1 MIRLSCGLAL
11 LLLGGLACQVQATEA
26 VSNTPQI
33 YSCVDAQGRK
43 LTSDRPIR
51 ECLDREQ
58 KILNPSGTV
67 KQRIGPVL
75 TAQERAEQEVRNK
88 AEQAERALQEEE
100 KRRNR
105 ALLTRYPNPDSHQK
119 ERVEALEHIAR
130 VKQSAASRAAQLQL
144 DLAKLM
150 DEMEFYK
157 KDPTKAPIK
166 LRRQIEEVNQALASQ
181 DRFMAE
187 QDAETKRVK
196 DRFDEELTRLKPLW
210 RITLPKAL

>member
-1 MIRLSCGLAL
+1 MTRLTGRLPL
-11 LLLGGLACQVQATEA
+11 LLLSGLVCQLHAAEA

-67 KQRIGPVL
+67 KQKIGPVL
-75 TAQERAEQEVRNK
+75 TAQERAELEARNR
-88 AEQAERALQEEE
+88 AEQVERALQEEE

-105 ALLTRYPNPDSHQK
+105 ALLTRYPTPDSHQK

-144 DLAKLM
+144 DLTKLM

-157 KDPTKAPIK
+157 KDPTKAPVK

-187 QDAETKRVK
+187 QDSETKRVK
-196 DRFDEELTRLKPLW
+196 DRFDEELNRLKPLW
-210 RITLPKAL
+210 RNTLPKAL